1 MLSAPPACSIYLDH
15 EAEVQTCVHR
25 EVEISERGMRF
36 TCSHE
41 FPIGTQ
47 LAVSM
52 MHMHPRRGL
61 CRMALEGLVVWCEP
75 RGGKRFE
82 STVLFLELPDEL
94 RPGLREF
101 SHQLATS

>member
-1 MLSAPPACSIYLDH
+1 MLSAPPACSIYLDK